1 LIAREGEFVRHPSK
15 TKRARDF
22 FAGFI
27 AKKRGTGVAF
37 LWLPFFGEAKKV
49 TRR

>member
-37 LWLPFFGEAKKV
+37 FGLFFLAKQEK
-49 TRR
+49 